1 MSQFE
6 FFMAFYSLLIGIAV
20 AELLLGFSGLLRH
33 RARPRLG
40 LLTPL
45 MGMLMFLQL
54 LALFIDAWMSLKT
67 IRIDM
72 IGLAVPTAIG
82 VCIFAASTL
91 VVPKDPSEWPD
102 LDEYTYRNRRW
113 TLGLIFAANLLI
125 IVHESGQVPAHLV
138 LPYALVNLTGFGLMT
153 AGMLLRPRLAVAAC
167 LAGLILVYV
176 SVYGGIR
183 GVSLFRFFAWLT
195 T

>member
-45 MGMLMFLQL
+45 MGALMFLQL
-54 LALFIDAWMSLKT
+54 LALFIDAWTSLKAVE
-67 IRIDM
+67 INLF
-72 IGLAVPTAIG
+72 GLAVPTAIG
-82 VCIFAASTL
+82 VCVFAASTL

-113 TLGLIFAANLLI
+113 TLGLLFAANLLI
-125 IVHESGQVPAHLV
+125 IVHESSRVPAALL
-138 LPYALVNLTGFGLMT
+138 LPYALVNLTGFGLMA
-153 AGMLLRPRLAVAAC
+153 AGMLLRPRLAVAASI
-167 LAGLILVYV
+167 AALILVYL
-176 SVYGGIR
+176 SVYGGAR
-183 GVSLFRFFAWLT
+183 GFSLFGLFHWLT
-195 T
+195 A

>member
-1 MSQFE
+1 MTQFE
-6 FFMAFYSLLIGIAV
+6 FFMTFYSLLIGIAV

-45 MGMLMFLQL
+45 MGVLMFVQL

-67 IRIDM
+67 IEIDM
-72 IGLAVPTAIG
+72 IALAVPTAIG
-82 VCIFAASTL
+82 VCVFAASTL

-113 TLGLIFAANLLI
+113 TLGLLFAANLLI
-125 IVHESGQVPAHLV
+125 MVNESSRVPAQFL
-138 LPYALVNLTGFGLMT
+138 LPYALVNLVALSLMT
-153 AGMLLRPRLAVAAC
+153 AGMLLRPRLAVAIS
-167 LAGLILVYV
+167 LGGLILVYL
-176 SVYGGIR
+176 STYGNSGL
-183 GVSLFRFFAWLT
+183 SLFGLFAWLT
-195 T
+195 S